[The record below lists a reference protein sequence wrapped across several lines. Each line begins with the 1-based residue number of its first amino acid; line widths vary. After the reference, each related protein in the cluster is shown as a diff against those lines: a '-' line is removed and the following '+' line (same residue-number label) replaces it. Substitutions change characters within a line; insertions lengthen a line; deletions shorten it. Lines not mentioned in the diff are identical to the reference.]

1 MPKRGQEH
9 HFAKLSD
16 DQVKEMR
23 RLRDENPSIW
33 SYGALAGKF
42 KCGHSTVRDILT
54 YRTRYG
60 IRH

>member
-16 DQVKEMR
+16 EQVAEMR
-23 RLRDENPSIW
+23 KMREENPKLW
-33 SYGALAGKF
+33 SYDKLAMAFG
-42 KCGHSTVRDILT
+42 CGHSTVRDILT
-54 YRTRYG
+54 FRTRYG